1 MDKERLYQALRNAH
15 AAGDT
20 QAATRLAQYIREVHA
35 GEAAKAEMAAATPA
49 QAPQKSFMQNVG
61 GVVDNVV
68 AGGLRGAGSIG
79 STILGLTVDPLARA
93 TGIDKTGFGYAT
105 GLGKTMAERRQG
117 IDDANRTLGA
127 NPDSW
132 LYKAGKIGGEIAGTA
147 GVGGTLAKGAMAVPQ
162 LARFAPAL
170 QSGGFT
176 LGDAATKSAFGNAA
190 IRSAA
195 GGASGL
201 AMAGAVNPND
211 AVTGGVIGA
220 ALPPSVRALGTAGG
234 YINRNVAALPRS
246 LIQPFTSAGQR
257 QVAGNVLRNT
267 ATNADDA
274 VKKLSSSP
282 GMFVPGSAPT
292 LGQVADDAGLA
303 QLERSMVNRPE
314 LQQAYGQQRASRLKV
329 LDTIAGEPGYIDEL
343 KAGRKLFANEDFA
356 KAYAQGFDGEA
367 LAKNAGRIEELLQRP
382 SIKKSVDIAKELAG
396 ERGQKIDD
404 FGSVKGMDYL
414 RKALDEQ
421 ISSAKNMGSSV
432 GTERLNALNNT
443 KKEMLSVLSET
454 SPAYREA
461 VQNYAD
467 MSKKINAAEAAA
479 YVKGKFQPALADY
492 GATNRE
498 LSDGFA
504 RALKEAEGSIKKST
518 GMDLPLAR
526 VMPKA
531 DYDAL
536 QGVAKDLARKSNLE
550 NAGRAVGSN
559 TQQNILSQNLTGNMV
574 RSLGLP
580 KSVSESGLL
589 NVLTSPY
596 QMLGNVSGASQRIDD
611 LLSQAVS
618 DPSMALSLMQEA
630 QLAAARRGGLLG
642 STPSQAI
649 TGGGLLRLAPST
661 APTMTSNN

>member
-1 MDKERLYQALRNAH
+1 MRL
-15 AAGDT
+15 
-20 QAATRLAQYIREVHA
+20 
-35 GEAAKAEMAAATPA
+35 P
-49 QAPQKSFMQNVG
+49 
-61 GVVDNVV
+61 
-68 AGGLRGAGSIG
+68 
-79 STILGLTVDPLARA
+79 
-93 TGIDKTGFGYAT
+93 
-105 GLGKTMAERRQG
+105 
-117 IDDANRTLGA
+117 
-127 NPDSW
+127 
-132 LYKAGKIGGEIAGTA
+132 
-147 GVGGTLAKGAMAVPQ
+147 
-162 LARFAPAL
+162 
-170 QSGGFT
+170 
-176 LGDAATKSAFGNAA
+176 
-190 IRSAA
+190 
-195 GGASGL
+195 
-201 AMAGAVNPND
+201 
-211 AVTGGVIGA
+211 
-220 ALPPSVRALGTAGG
+220 
-234 YINRNVAALPRS
+234 
-246 LIQPFTSAGQR
+246 
-257 QVAGNVLRNT
+257 
-267 ATNADDA
+267 
-274 VKKLSSSP
+274 
-282 GMFVPGSAPT
+282 
-292 LGQVADDAGLA
+292 
-303 QLERSMVNRPE
+303 
-314 LQQAYGQQRASRLKV
+314 
-329 LDTIAGEPGYIDEL
+329 
-343 KAGRKLFANEDFA
+343 
-356 KAYAQGFDGEA
+356 
-367 LAKNAGRIEELLQRP
+367 NAGRINDLLQRP
-382 SIKKSVDIAKELAG
+382 SIKKSVEIAKELAG
-396 ERGQKIDD
+396 ESGQNIDD

-443 KKEMLSVLSET
+443 KKELLSVLSET

-467 MSKKINAAEAAA
+467 MSRKINAAEAAA

-642 STPSQAI
+642 ATPSQAI
-649 TGGGLLRLAPST
+649 QGGGLLRLAPST
-661 APTMTSNN
+661 TPTMTSNN